1 MTTMRMLG
9 LAILAAAAA
18 SCAPKSEP
26 PRPDPVKP
34 EMTRPVET
42 PKPEAPKPKAPEDKS
57 VPNPLGLSDD
67 EWKKKL
73 TPEEYKV
80 CRQQGTERPGTG
92 KLLHYKGTGTFV
104 CVACDNPLFEPK
116 AKFESGTG
124 WPSFFKPIEKKSVLE
139 RGDFTHGMSR
149 IEVNCA
155 KCGSHL
161 GHVFE
166 DGPEPTG
173 LRYCMNSVSMK
184 IREKDEPAKE
194 EKK

>member
-1 MTTMRMLG
+1 MKNLSI
-9 LAILAAAAA
+9 AILVSVLAGCTPKTEAAKPP
-18 SCAPKSEP
+18 API
-26 PRPDPVKP
+26 PDP
-34 EMTRPVET
+34 
-42 PKPEAPKPKAPEDKS
+42 PKTEAPKPKETAEESARVK
-57 VPNPLGLSDD
+57 NPLGLSDE

-73 TPEEYKV
+73 SAEEYRV

-92 KLLHYKGTGTFV
+92 KLLHYKGQGTFV

-124 WPSFFKPIEKKSVLE
+124 WPSFYQPLSKQAVSEK
-139 RGDFTHGMSR
+139 GDFSHGMSR

-166 DGPEPTG
+166 DGPAPTG

-184 IREKDEPAKE
+184 IQEPE

>member
-1 MTTMRMLG
+1 MKTMRN
-9 LAILAAAAA
+9 LAIALLLATLAA
-18 SCAPKSEP
+18 CTPKAESPKPEP
-26 PRPDPVKP
+26 PRPEP
-34 EMTRPVET
+34 
-42 PKPEAPKPKAPEDKS
+42 PKAEAPKPAEPAEPAARVK
-57 VPNPLGLSDD
+57 NPLGLSDE
-67 EWKKKL
+67 EWRKKL
-73 TPEEYKV
+73 SPEEYQV

-92 KLLHYKGTGTFV
+92 KLLHYKGNGTFV

-124 WPSFFKPIEKKSVLE
+124 WPSFYQPLSKTAVSEK
-139 RGDFTHGMSR
+139 GDFTHGMSR
-149 IEVNCA
+149 VEVNCA

-166 DGPEPTG
+166 DGPQPTG

-184 IREKDEPAKE
+184 IKEPE

>member
-1 MTTMRMLG
+1 MTTIKLLG

-18 SCAPKSEP
+18 SCAPKTEP
-26 PRPDPVKP
+26 PKP
-34 EMTRPVET
+34 EP
-42 PKPEAPKPKAPEDKS
+42 PKPVAPAPEPAKAEAPKPKIEEDKG
-57 VPNPLGLSDD
+57 VKNPLGLSDE

-73 TPEEYKV
+73 SPEEYKV

-104 CVACDNPLFEPK
+104 CVACDNPLFEAK

-124 WPSFFKPIEKKSVLE
+124 WPSFFQPLSKQAVAE

-149 IEVNCA
+149 IEVCCS

-166 DGPEPTG
+166 DGPQPTG
-173 LRYCMNSVSMK
+173 LRYCMNSVSLK
-184 IREKDEPAKE
+184 VVEKDQ
-194 EKK
+194 KK